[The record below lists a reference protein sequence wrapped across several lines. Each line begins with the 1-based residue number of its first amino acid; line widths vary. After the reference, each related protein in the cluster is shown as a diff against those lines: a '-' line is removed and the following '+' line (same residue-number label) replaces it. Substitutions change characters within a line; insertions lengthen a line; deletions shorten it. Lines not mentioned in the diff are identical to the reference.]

1 VPRRCS
7 PRGRGPVPDPTE
19 GLIDGGEGRAAFQA
33 RLRMTEM
40 LARVRW
46 ADCPVELAEAAL
58 LHLALPGLDRLLSSR
73 LVASAGGIP

>member
-1 VPRRCS
+1 
-7 PRGRGPVPDPTE
+7 
-19 GLIDGGEGRAAFQA
+19 
-33 RLRMTEM
+33 M

-73 LVASAGGIP
+73 LVAGAGGPYPDSGIVTSGSYVINLRAASAMPSGDIP